1 MLLRIRLEKRDD
13 GSRRDRDEKDAAAEV
28 GSGLAKTG
36 KLDWLNRSKLQF
48 FVMDGSQDFNS
59 IWRW

>member
-1 MLLRIRLEKRDD
+1 MEKRDD